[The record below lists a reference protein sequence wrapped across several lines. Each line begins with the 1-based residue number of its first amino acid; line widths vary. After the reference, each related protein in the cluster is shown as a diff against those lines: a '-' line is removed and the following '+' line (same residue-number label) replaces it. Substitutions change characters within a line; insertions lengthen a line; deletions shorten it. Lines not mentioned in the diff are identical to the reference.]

1 MNRVLFIT
9 VVPNTN
15 DPIDT
20 EFKLFNSTLLEIENQ
35 IEKIETITKE
45 LDNWSKE
52 LSSKVKKL

>member
-1 MNRVLFIT
+1 MKGVLLIT
-9 VVPNTN
+9 VMPNTN
-15 DPIDT
+15 DPIDN
-20 EFKLFNSTLLEIENQ
+20 EFKSFNTTLLEIENQ